1 MTLEMK
7 NQDIVKEL
15 EAKTKRIKE
24 LNDVGSKT
32 GETIK
37 ALEDKLLRTKGLLEE
52 ATKEKDLNKK
62 EIEYLKNMSKDDQVH
77 RVEMQKHQVEIER
90 NQLDLELKEHKD
102 KLKVLS
108 ESNEKIANELS
119 NIKAENEKNN
129 EAINARV
136 KSQEI
141 EIKKL
146 KEDLERK
153 TGEYNDISKK
163 LNESLSFIKKLQT
176 ENQEVKNFL
185 CHTTTSSIKRSSIST
200 RSCRGVST
208 RTMRKTSQLL

>member
-1 MTLEMK
+1 M
-7 NQDIVKEL
+7 
-15 EAKTKRIKE
+15 IKE
-24 LNDVGSKT
+24 LSDVGSKT

-37 ALEDKLLRTKGLLEE
+37 ALEDELLRTKRLLEE

-102 KLKVLS
+102 KLKMLS
-108 ESNEKIANELS
+108 ESNEKIANKLS
-119 NIKAENEKNN
+119 NIKAEHEKNN

-153 TGEYNDISKK
+153 TGSIMTY
-163 LNESLSFIKKLQT
+163 Q
-176 ENQEVKNFL
+176 KN
-185 CHTTTSSIKRSSIST
+185 
-200 RSCRGVST
+200 
-208 RTMRKTSQLL
+208 

>member
-24 LNDVGSKT
+24 FSDVGSKT

-37 ALEDKLLRTKGLLEE
+37 ALEDELLRTKGLLEE

-119 NIKAENEKNN
+119 KIKAENEKNN

-153 TGEYNDISKK
+153 TGEYNDI
-163 LNESLSFIKKLQT
+163 
-176 ENQEVKNFL
+176 
-185 CHTTTSSIKRSSIST
+185 
-200 RSCRGVST
+200 
-208 RTMRKTSQLL
+208 